1 MQVYQVLLEDKGK
14 NFIFLRLPEK
24 CVSELNLTC
33 DQEFH
38 AEVKIYVNFC
48 RWTLDVLAIFHIWS
62 KLCYLAVALAIVI
75 PFKTS

>member
-1 MQVYQVLLEDKGK
+1 MLLEDKGK

-38 AEVKIYVNFC
+38 AEVKINVNFC
-48 RWTLDVLAIFHIWS
+48 RWTLRCFSNLPHLV
-62 KLCYLAVALAIVI
+62 
-75 PFKTS
+75 KTLLSCSSFGNSYPI

>member
-38 AEVKIYVNFC
+38 AEVKINVNSL
-48 RWTLDVLAIFHIWS
+48 RWT
-62 KLCYLAVALAIVI
+62 
-75 PFKTS
+75 

>member
-1 MQVYQVLLEDKGK
+1 MLLEDKGK

-38 AEVKIYVNFC
+38 AEVRVIVKPRF
-48 RWTLDVLAIFHIWS
+48 VLLNNINR
-62 KLCYLAVALAIVI
+62 
-75 PFKTS
+75 